1 MAHFSLKIREL
12 HGGYFHLKML
22 IVLQRR
28 LMLISAVGHYAEHG
42 GFPI

>member
-28 LMLISAVGHYAEHG
+28 LVLIVTIGYDAEHS
-42 GFPI
+42 GFPS